1 MDNYMV
7 MVEAVVAHDEAKEI
21 FRAFCEERRALR
33 AQISPKDAVNDSITA
48 GFESDNVKK
57 TVIGKI
63 EKMFPGK
70 ISWR

>member
-1 MDNYMV
+1 MDNNLV

-33 AQISPKDAVNDSITA
+33 AQITPKDAVNDSITA
-48 GFESDNVKK
+48 GFENDNVRRI
-57 TVIGKI
+57 VVGKI